1 MFIKYI
7 PEARLSSAMVQQP
20 STAVALVIIFPS
32 MLYMVIIS
40 SLVRPVSV
48 MLSSKVVM
56 LTSLCGASIELSFSS
71 HFSNLKFF
79 TATRAISTVA
89 VGEVTHRLSPENV
102 IFGCSASTKSA
113 LLPSLRY
120 ITSLCCGSA
129 CAAAM
134 KPHNSSKND
143 SKCLFIDY
151 FICLC

>member
-20 STAVALVIIFPS
+20 STAVALAIAFPS
-32 MLYMVIIS
+32 MLYTVIIAP
-40 SLVRPVSV
+40 LVRPVSV
-48 MLSSKVVM
+48 MLSPRVVM

-79 TATRAISTVA
+79 TAMRAISTVV

-120 ITSLCCGSA
+120 ITSLCCASA

-134 KPHNSSKND
+134 KLNNSSRKE
-143 SKCLFIDY
+143 SRFLFIDY